1 MRVLACADKFRGTL
15 DSVAFG
21 AAVEEGAAGHEVT
34 VQPMA
39 DGGEGTL
46 DAFGGENRTTLV
58 TGPLGTIVEAGWSLS
73 RGRAVI
79 EMAAA
84 SGLVLAG
91 GAEGN
96 DPMTATTA
104 GTGELIARAVEG
116 GAETIIV
123 GLGGSATTDGGL
135 GALRALP
142 ATSRLRG
149 VDLVVACER
158 PEVRAMLE
166 QGDGRLPRR
175 QTLWVPRPV
184 GEGKRRKALYRI
196 RSVQRLLKAAGR
208 DGQGAVERIVGV
220 GAALEMLAAKPR

>member
-84 SGLVLAG
+84 SGPFLSLSVSTKG
-91 GAEGN
+91 C
-96 DPMTATTA
+96 P
-104 GTGELIARAVEG
+104 
-116 GAETIIV
+116 
-123 GLGGSATTDGGL
+123 
-135 GALRALP
+135 
-142 ATSRLRG
+142 
-149 VDLVVACER
+149 VVALK
-158 PEVRAMLE
+158 VVVE
-166 QGDGRLPRR
+166 QLRE
-175 QTLWVPRPV
+175 Q
-184 GEGKRRKALYRI
+184 
-196 RSVQRLLKAAGR
+196 VQNVA
-208 DGQGAVERIVGV
+208 
-220 GAALEMLAAKPR
+220 